1 MSIRIH
7 NYQDGVTKLGPGK
20 RFVIWTQGCMRGCKG
35 CMTPVSQDINGGQLV
50 DTEWMAELII
60 SSRREG
66 ITISGGEPFLQAGEL
81 CKLIS
86 LVRENAD
93 IGVIIYTGFTYEELI
108 NSNDEDRKRLLGMAD
123 LLIDGPYI
131 DELNDGKNLRGSSNQ
146 RVIALTDRYRDYV
159 EVYGSK
165 KAEVEFFV
173 KENKVVLV
181 GVPDKDLLSRFKMA
195 FEEDKGNEHV

>member
-1 MSIRIH
+1 
-7 NYQDGVTKLGPGK
+7 
-20 RFVIWTQGCMRGCKG
+20 
-35 CMTPVSQDINGGQLV
+35 MTPVSQDMNGGQLV

-81 CKLIS
+81 CKLIGF
-86 LVRENAD
+86 VREKAD

-146 RVIALTDRYRDYV
+146 RVIALTDRYKDYV
-159 EVYGSK
+159 EIYGSK

-173 KENKVVLV
+173 KDNKVVLV
-181 GVPDKDLLSRFKMA
+181 GVPDKDLLSRFKTV